1 MKKRVIILIL
11 AAVLLLAIPTQAVSR
26 ATTCMPS
33 LTFEGMTAKC
43 GIVVLGGTHD
53 EIEVTLSLWHGN
65 QLLATWSEEGT
76 GYLSMAETA
85 TVTRGNTYT
94 LEVDLT
100 INGEEVDVMPI
111 SKKCE

>member
-11 AAVLLLAIPTQAVSR
+11 AAALLLAIPTQAVSR
-26 ATTCMPS
+26 ATTCRPS

-43 GIVVLGGTHD
+43 GIVVLGGTYD

-65 QLLATWSEEGT
+65 QMIGVWIEETT
-76 GYLSMAETA
+76 GYLSMSETV

-111 SKKCE
+111 SNKCE